1 VKVLVVSYYSL
12 WSSSAGARRM
22 NGLVRGLVERGDEV
36 VLVAATPA
44 NGLRA
49 EPVPGVRLIE
59 TRACDRVVTARRL
72 VRRLLRRGSGTPS
85 PTAAAPTSAATGR
98 ATRLSGVAALVRPWV
113 SFPDTMWEWRYA
125 ARRAAIADGFV
136 PDVVVASA
144 PPMAALRAAR
154 DIAAHHGCPWVADMR
169 DLWTGDP
176 YRQVPRIVRRLDA
189 RLERSTLRSA
199 AAITT
204 VADVM
209 IDELQPIAPGVPIT
223 AMRNGFDP
231 AWVRRD
237 DLPPAA
243 PPSAVFTGTL
253 TSNTGRDLTALC
265 EAAELLIE
273 RHGPDAAPRI
283 EIYGAAD
290 PALVAAAQARS
301 RPTVLR
307 FRGIVGAADVRR
319 VQHEAGALL
328 NFSWEDAREFHKC
341 PAKLF
346 EYAAARRP
354 IVHIGRVE
362 SLGVQLIRQHGL
374 GVVVSP
380 EDPVAI
386 ADAIE
391 RCCVAGA
398 GEAGWDP
405 PSVDDLAPLS
415 QRAMIDGFLA
425 VLRAASDAGRATD
438 GDHTDTG

>member
-1 VKVLVVSYYSL
+1 MKVLVVSYYSL

-49 EPVPGVRLIE
+49 DPPPGVRLIE
-59 TRACDRVVTARRL
+59 TPACDRVVTARRL
-72 VRRLLRRGSGTPS
+72 VRRMLRRGSGAPS
-85 PTAAAPTSAATGR
+85 PTAAAPTSAGTGR
-98 ATRLSGVAALVRPWV
+98 ANRWSGAAALVRRWV

-125 ARRAAIADGFV
+125 AQRAAVADGFV

-154 DIAAHHGCPWVADMR
+154 DIAARQGCPWVADMR

-189 RLERSTLRSA
+189 RLERTTLRSA

-209 IDELQPIAPGVPIT
+209 IDELQPIAPRVPVT

-237 DLPPAA
+237 GLPPASPA
-243 PPSAVFTGTL
+243 AAVFTGTL

-265 EAAELLIE
+265 EAAELLVV
-273 RHGPDAAPRI
+273 RHGPDAAPPI

-290 PALVAAAQARS
+290 PALVAAARARS
-301 RPTVLR
+301 RPTALR
-307 FRGIVGAADVRR
+307 FRGVVGAADVRR
-319 VQHEAGALL
+319 IQHEAGALL
-328 NFSWEDAREFHKC
+328 NFSWEDPREFHKC

-362 SLGVQLIRQHGL
+362 SLGVQLIRQHRL

-391 RCCVAGA
+391 RCCVAASRLGPTIRRRPGTA
-398 GEAGWDP
+398 VAAC
-405 PSVDDLAPLS
+405 DD
-415 QRAMIDGFLA
+415 RR
-425 VLRAASDAGRATD
+425 LRGRTQGGVRCRP
-438 GDHTDTG
+438 GDRW